1 MMLMNKKKMKRNIM
15 KYMVILAVLF
25 GAELLIAQ
33 ARITEGASGQIKF
46 HSNEKNYI
54 VNLHGG
60 ILQATEIKKGDD
72 KSYWIQKGQFVNK
85 NKTVTIDFDERVYIN
100 KKPFID
106 QIKAKYG
113 YILFFSEGYDHVLV
127 YLIDEKGN
135 LNSDELYISLK

>member
-1 MMLMNKKKMKRNIM
+1 MI
-15 KYMVILAVLF
+15 MVII
-25 GAELLIAQ
+25 LLGTSLLQTQTRTI
-33 ARITEGASGQIKF
+33 ESASGKDKYL
-46 HSNEKNYI
+46 SNENNYI